1 MSTSAPRG
9 WSARTEL
16 VMAAKPRAKD
26 TAMSEDPPVGT
37 FADCFTDAVL
47 RHFVATG
54 SPCKPRDAA
63 MIMERSLAFVKREL
77 ARLSPREIAIL
88 TESTTQVRNPSR
100 KGHVYYPSRQ
110 ALRRELIKCKAGR
123 TLP

>member
-1 MSTSAPRG
+1 
-9 WSARTEL
+9 
-16 VMAAKPRAKD
+16 
-26 TAMSEDPPVGT
+26 MSEDPPEGT

-54 SPCKPRDAA
+54 SHCKPRDAA
-63 MIMERSLAFVKREL
+63 MIMGRSLAYVKREL

-100 KGHVYYPSRQ
+100 KGHGYYPSRQ
-110 ALRRELIKCKAGR
+110 ALRRELIKCTQQKN
-123 TLP
+123 TPS